1 MDLFLDTYLS
11 LVNKNTPIIIS
22 LGKKISDKIFN
33 KKCTKKDIINLI
45 SNLNNLKE
53 QYKYKINYIPNVKT
67 YKTAD
72 KIFTQYKNNVE
83 YKIYEIIDTIVHN
96 NCLHVTYIN
105 TLTDPYTLN
114 SINNYDQEIQFNI
127 MNININ
133 NNIDIEVKDYQTYYT
148 IDLIL
153 KKPLQKKILYD
164 VIETLF
170 NI

>member
-1 MDLFLDTYLS
+1 
-11 LVNKNTPIIIS
+11 
-22 LGKKISDKIFN
+22 
-33 KKCTKKDIINLI
+33 
-45 SNLNNLKE
+45 
-53 QYKYKINYIPNVKT
+53 
-67 YKTAD
+67 
-72 KIFTQYKNNVE
+72 
-83 YKIYEIIDTIVHN
+83 
-96 NCLHVTYIN
+96 
-105 TLTDPYTLN
+105 
-114 SINNYDQEIQFNI
+114 